1 MYVNGI
7 GTPKDII
14 EAERWYRL
22 AIKQGHIMAMNNLAY
37 MFSENDMNL
46 DEAEKLSR
54 ATLETNPER
63 AMFLDTL
70 GWVLHKN
77 GKYQEAIELLK
88 RAVSLKQRN
97 SEYRRHLNAV
107 LLAAGDGGETVS
119 CDTIE
124 ARDAYKLGLEIQQTV
139 RESDLQA
146 LFSLVEEELTHG
158 PRKSAVQGRSFSE
171 VFSSKW
177 KEMVLSAKPDCQPVG
192 WRGYMLGHGMI
203 WYRAE
208 GIFSINDAQI
218 LIKACPALSGWTG
231 FSKQSTGYSPDKEF
245 LLSVDT
251 DPKTEDIHVKLKTTK
266 GGETKILEIM
276 EKQHFG
282 SLGSRDEG
290 IMENRVQFSKQGSLV
305 AVSGESAS
313 NVSLYD
319 TSSWKKVGSFEYA
332 AFSLS
337 PNGKFLA
344 VSGFNWKFGWDL
356 SIFEIDNKGKE
367 FAVGGRRLIGGRDW
381 CGSADKNGCAADRI
395 SGLCLNGN
403 SECSSS
409 EWYIGQ
415 EFRFSEDGNYLV
427 IDALDTNYIAYDLRK
442 NTLRERS
449 CTQ

>member
-1 MYVNGI
+1 MYRQGVGVSKDHAKSLSLYKKAALQNHAGAQFGLALMYVNGI

-218 LIKACPALSGWTG
+218 LFPQRLVHRGRKYIVRTCSRGMR
-231 FSKQSTGYSPDKEF
+231 SSP
-245 LLSVDT
+245 VRNVWRRT
-251 DPKTEDIHVKLKTTK
+251 P
-266 GGETKILEIM
+266 
-276 EKQHFG
+276 FG
-282 SLGSRDEG
+282 P
-290 IMENRVQFSKQGSLV
+290 I
-305 AVSGESAS
+305 
-313 NVSLYD
+313 
-319 TSSWKKVGSFEYA
+319 
-332 AFSLS
+332 
-337 PNGKFLA
+337 
-344 VSGFNWKFGWDL
+344 
-356 SIFEIDNKGKE
+356 
-367 FAVGGRRLIGGRDW
+367 
-381 CGSADKNGCAADRI
+381 
-395 SGLCLNGN
+395 
-403 SECSSS
+403 CSSFGAHAIVS
-409 EWYIGQ
+409 
-415 EFRFSEDGNYLV
+415 
-427 IDALDTNYIAYDLRK
+427 T
-442 NTLRERS
+442 
-449 CTQ
+449 